1 MSEKQFNRMEFVM
14 FNFSKMNDGVVEVVF
29 TKKNG
34 EKRVMRCTRKASLI
48 PDEDMPKGVERAH
61 NPEVV
66 KAYDLDKKA
75 WRSFRKDS
83 VISVSLSK

>member
-1 MSEKQFNRMEFVM
+1 M

-48 PDEDMPKGVERAH
+48 PDEDTPKGVEREH
-61 NPEVV
+61 NPEIV

>member
-1 MSEKQFNRMEFVM
+1 MFN
-14 FNFSKMNDGVVEVVF
+14 NFSKMNDGVVEVVF
-29 TKKNG
+29 SKKNG